1 MLLNGLTSEFQTSF
15 FKKPKD
21 EGHTSPD
28 LIMVWIMLPQNIN
41 IMQHTHCWTYVCK
54 WEPVVQVRSIL
65 IPTTTEVKNNDSRAR
80 SLPQVNCKI
89 RLKSVGLYELF
100 EGSSPLEK
108 CLNID
113 RLSRQETIG
122 QHFPRN
128 FSKTVTHMKHKHT
141 CLAVISS
148 FVFT

>member
-1 MLLNGLTSEFQTSF
+1 MF
-15 FKKPKD
+15 
-21 EGHTSPD
+21 
-28 LIMVWIMLPQNIN
+28 PQNIN
-41 IMQHTHCWTYVCK
+41 IMQHTHCWAYVCT
-54 WEPVVQVRSIL
+54 WEQIIHVRSIV
-65 IPTTTEVKNNDSRAR
+65 IPTTTKVKNNDSRAR

-100 EGSSPLEK
+100 GWFCVVLFEGKSPLEK

-122 QHFPRN
+122 QHFARN
-128 FSKTVTHMKHKHT
+128 CSKTVTHMKHKHP